1 MINLALSYKEI
12 IQDIWIFKGDYYLN
26 IIRRD
31 AQITSNIKDML
42 DYLILILSKNFL
54 CD

>member
-12 IQDIWIFKGDYYLN
+12 QDIWIFKGEYYLN
-26 IIRRD
+26 IIRRG
-31 AQITSNIKDML
+31 AQKTSYIKDML
-42 DYLILILSKNFL
+42 HYLFLFLGKNFL